1 MRRVCLTAL
10 AALIAAPRLLAGAAP
25 VPWPPGGTPPL
36 AAFALE
42 RDGSGWALTRTR
54 GLDPLYCAGD
64 AFRPLDGGNPPGI
77 TYPYPD
83 NCILGDAAHGYYLP
97 RFDHEPPLKRIY
109 RLTDGEARLHC
120 EPLSTGRNDHELIGN
135 THVARDGRVVS
146 WNEQRLALW
155 FRDAWT
161 FHPASLPQRLGLP
174 IILEHAGHIVL
185 VDAQEI
191 HVIDPEGAV
200 TTRRPGW
207 TETTRACFQWQG
219 AVALRMVEKEAGV
232 EAFDLLSGKRL
243 PLPPPL
249 VRVGEP
255 IEALFRSP
263 VGTTWA
269 RTAKAVYRLDRAEQP
284 ARFELPAAD
293 IHIMA
298 IAEGGAAGAD
308 GVPRWDIFFTDR
320 LRPGLWR
327 WNADGTEQW
336 DARHGIH
343 GSILQTSITADRA
356 LLFVAMT
363 PEGPRLFRLPLD
375 PPVPPPEADTE
386 RWQQV
391 DLHPGTRPM
400 DLGGTVACIPTGG
413 NRLLRWDGAAWSEQ
427 FWSDTPEWS
436 MQDRVAWDDRGT
448 VYRQFIQAG
457 RYAASLIELTPRA
470 VTLVNDGSRHD
481 RHMLEALQ
489 RSAARGATRVTYGD
503 GVTMAL
509 ITPRREI
516 WMGAADQYVVRHYDG
531 AIWREIPCGDA
542 PETISWNPRDG
553 VVLHFRDGGTRVHTN
568 GLFEVR
574 TGPTNAVPL
583 PFLDRRAAVSLP
595 PGELAQT
602 PLAARAVHTHF
613 ADASGNLWFWLR
625 QESRACLLRL
635 DDLRLTAGADPL
647 DTQPDCLKIVAS
659 ATPTPGALHYAYR
672 LDGAEAWQPLP
683 APRGA
688 PARLRFPQSGVH
700 TCEVAAVVYGVRLP
714 RTVSFTHTVRV
725 TPPDTRPLVRQDEMP
740 LLVTETDWRPPVEAI
755 PTAFAKRS
763 VCQVV
768 WREADSDDP
777 WRPLPADGRFP
788 LNLLATNGLYHLD
801 FAAREERIQ
810 IDPSP
815 VRLAFRL
822 ALDDEGL
829 LLLAL
834 DDLAS
839 GDPAARRRAEN
850 RLIENG
856 ARWRPLLNR
865 LLEQARN
872 AQTSLDSLLHLNGDL
887 RKQGW

>member
-1 MRRVCLTAL
+1 MRRACLTAL
-10 AALIAAPRLLAGAAP
+10 VALVAAPCLSAGTAP

-36 AAFALE
+36 AAFAPE
-42 RDGSGWALTRTR
+42 RDGSGWALTQTR
-54 GLDPLYCAGD
+54 GYDPLYFTGD
-64 AFRPLDGGNPPGI
+64 AFRPLVAGNPPGI
-77 TYPYPD
+77 TYYD
-83 NCILGDAAHGYYLP
+83 TILGDAAHGYYLP

-109 RLTDGEARLHC
+109 RLTEGEARLHC

-135 THVARDGRVVS
+135 TYIARDGRVVS

-161 FHPASLPQRLGLP
+161 FHPASIPHRLGLP

-185 VDAQEI
+185 VDAKDI
-191 HVIDPEGAV
+191 HVIDPDGAAS
-200 TTRRPGW
+200 TRHPGW
-207 TETTRACFQWQG
+207 AGTTRACFLWQG
-219 AVALRMVEKEAGV
+219 SVALRMVEKEAGV
-232 EAFDLLSGKRL
+232 EAFDLLRGDRL

-249 VRVGEP
+249 SRVDEP
-255 IEALFRSP
+255 VEALFRSSA
-263 VGTTWA
+263 GTAWA
-269 RTAKAVYRLDRAEQP
+269 RTAKAIYRLDGADRP
-284 ARFELPAAD
+284 ARFELPAAG
-293 IHIMA
+293 IGIVA
-298 IAEGGAAGAD
+298 IAEGGAADAD
-308 GVPRWDIFFTDR
+308 GAPRWDIFFTDG

-336 DARHGIH
+336 DARHGIQ
-343 GSILQTSITADRA
+343 GSILQTHITADRTFWFLA
-356 LLFVAMT
+356 TA
-363 PEGPRLFRLPLD
+363 PGGPRLFRLPLD
-375 PPVPPPEADTE
+375 PPVPPPEADPE
-386 RWQQV
+386 RWHQV
-391 DLHPGTRPM
+391 DLQPATRPM
-400 DLGGTVACIPTGG
+400 DLGGTVACIPARG
-413 NRLLRWDGAAWSEQ
+413 NRLLRWDGATWSEQ
-427 FWSDTPEWS
+427 FWPDVPEWS

-448 VYRQFIQAG
+448 VYRQFRHTG
-457 RYAASLIELTPRA
+457 RYASLVELTPKA
-470 VTLVNDGSRHD
+470 ATLVNDGSRRD
-481 RHMLEALQ
+481 DSMLEALQ
-489 RSAARGATRVTYGD
+489 RSADRGATRFTYGD
-503 GVTMAL
+503 DVTMAL
-509 ITPRREI
+509 TTPQRDL
-516 WMGAADQYVVRHYDG
+516 WVGAADQYVVRHYDG
-531 AIWREIPCGDA
+531 TLWREIPCGDGFEA
-542 PETISWNPRDG
+542 LAWNPRDG
-553 VVLHFRDGGTRVHTN
+553 VVLHLRDGGTRVYTN

-574 TGPTNAVPL
+574 TGPTNAAPL
-583 PFLDRRAAVSLP
+583 PNLDRRAAVSLP

-714 RTVSFTHTVRV
+714 RRVSFTHTVRV
-725 TPPDTRPLVRQDEMP
+725 TPPDTRLLVRQDEMP
-740 LLVTETDWRPPVEAI
+740 LLVTETGWRPPVEAI

-768 WREADSDDP
+768 WREADSDNP
-777 WRPLPADGRFP
+777 WRPLQADGRFP
-788 LNLLATNGLYHLD
+788 LHLLATNGLYHLV
-801 FAAREERIQ
+801 FAAREENIQ
-810 IDPSP
+810 VEPSP

-839 GDPAARRRAEN
+839 DDPAARRRAEN